1 MGMTDELPDKI
12 YYKIGEIAQLLQLK
26 PSVLRF
32 WESEFSPLAPR
43 KSGSGQRLYTK
54 DDLELVR
61 QIRKLLYDDKLT
73 IEGAKK
79 VLRQRQSAKH
89 RAALSEETDQQL
101 LLANIKSE
109 LISLK
114 NRLNEG

>member
-1 MGMTDELPDKI
+1 MTDELPDKI
-12 YYKIGEIAQLLQLK
+12 YYKIGEISQLLLLK

-32 WESEFSPLAPR
+32 WESEFPQLAPK

-54 DDLELVR
+54 NDLELVR
-61 QIRKLLYDDKLT
+61 QIRTLLYDDKLT

-79 VLRQRQSAKH
+79 SLQQRQGVKD
-89 RAALSEETDQQL
+89 RPPLTDQTDHHH
-101 LLANIKSE
+101 LLAAIKSE
-109 LISLK
+109 LISLR